1 MYLKWKRFLKHY
13 KLHFLFAWRY
23 FRGKYSFQ
31 AIQLIAWVSVFA
43 IAIGTAALL
52 TILSVSN
59 GFSEIVNGLY
69 SDFYA
74 DLRVVPKTT
83 KFVKLTQAQLGSVRQ
98 ISGVQYA
105 TGIVENKAILVRDQ
119 NQTVVFVKGVDSNYI
134 HINKVN
140 QYLKR
145 GVFSVGS
152 LDSPKLVLGIGVEE
166 NLLLFNADLGE
177 SLELI
182 AVGRSGKSLKSMD
195 QLNHLVA
202 LQSGAFSVQQE
213 FDAQYVFTSN
223 QFAQYLFDLDTNQY
237 SGVELSI
244 DLSKEKSIVTAIQN
258 LLGPGFSVQ
267 NKYQQNADLYKIMQI
282 EKWIIFAILALIMVV
297 ASFNLVGA
305 LTMLVLEKQKDIH
318 VLHAM
323 GATAGTIQKIFLSL
337 SIVMAMTGALIGG
350 LIASCLI
357 FLQTQFHFIQ
367 LQGVSFVIDY
377 YPVKAIWT
385 DYLAV
390 ISLVVLIA
398 IVAGWVPAK
407 KAAGRIFEKIG

>member
-1 MYLKWKRFLKHY
+1 M
-13 KLHFLFAWRY
+13 HFLFAWRY

-31 AIQLIAWVSVFA
+31 AIQFIAWVSVFA

-74 DLRVVPKTT
+74 DLRVVPTT
-83 KFVKLTQAQLGSVRQ
+83 SKFAQLSQAQLNTVRQ
-98 ISGVQYA
+98 IPGVHYA
-105 TGIVENKAILVRDQ
+105 TGIVENKAILVHDE

-145 GVFSVGS
+145 GVFEVGS
-152 LDSPKLVLGIGVEE
+152 LDSPKLVLGVGVEE
-166 NLLLFNADLGE
+166 NLLLFNTDLGA
-177 SLELI
+177 SMELI

-202 LQSGAFSVQQE
+202 VQSGAFSVQQE
-213 FDAQYVFTSN
+213 FDVQYVFTSN
-223 QFAQYLFDLDTNQY
+223 QFAQYLFDLDSNQY
-237 SGVELSI
+237 AGIELSI
-244 DLSKEKSIVTAIQN
+244 DLAKEKTIGAAIQN
-258 LLGPGFSVQ
+258 ILGTNFLVQ

-323 GATAGTIQKIFLSL
+323 GATAITIQKIFLSL

-350 LIASCLI
+350 LIASCVI

-390 ISLVVLIA
+390 ISLVILIA
-398 IVAGWVPAK
+398 IVAGWIPAK

>member
-1 MYLKWKRFLKHY
+1 M
-13 KLHFLFAWRY
+13 HFLFAWRY

-74 DLRVVPKTT
+74 DLRVVPKAT
-83 KFVKLTQAQLGSVRQ
+83 KFVQLTPQKLNALRQ
-98 ISGVQYA
+98 IPGVHYA
-105 TGIVENKAILVRDQ
+105 TGIVENKAILVRNE

-145 GVFSVGS
+145 GSFSVGS

-195 QLNHLVA
+195 QLNHLIAV
-202 LQSGAFSVQQE
+202 QSGAFSVQQE
-213 FDAQYVFTSN
+213 FDVQYVFTSN
-223 QFAQYLFDLDTNQY
+223 QFAQYLFDLDSNQY

-244 DLSKEKSIVTAIQN
+244 DLKKEKNIVTAIQD
-258 LLGPGFSVQ
+258 LLGSGFLVQ

-390 ISLVVLIA
+390 ISLVILIA
-398 IVAGWVPAK
+398 IVAGWIPAK
-407 KAAGRIFEKIG
+407 KAAGRFFEKIG

>member
-1 MYLKWKRFLKHY
+1 
-13 KLHFLFAWRY
+13 LHFLFAWRY

-43 IAIGTAALL
+43 IAIGTAALI

-74 DLRVVPKTT
+74 DLRVVPSTT
-83 KFVKLTQAQLGSVRQ
+83 KFVKLTQAQLSSVRQ
-98 ISGVQYA
+98 IPGVHYA
-105 TGIVENKAILVRDQ
+105 TGIVENKAILVRDE

-145 GVFSVGS
+145 GAFSLGN
-152 LDSPKLVLGIGVEE
+152 LDSPKLVIGIGVEE
-166 NLLLFNADLGE
+166 NLLLYNAELGTQ
-177 SLELI
+177 LELI
-182 AVGRSGKSLKSMD
+182 AVGRSGKSLRSMD

-202 LQSGAFSVQQE
+202 VQSGAFSVQQE

-223 QFAQYLFDLDTNQY
+223 QFAQYLFDLDSNQY

-244 DLSKEKSIVTAIQN
+244 DLNKEKSIVTAIQDI
-258 LLGPGFSVQ
+258 LGPGFLVQ

-337 SIVMAMTGALIGG
+337 SIVMAMTGAFIGG

-367 LQGVSFVIDY
+367 LQGVSFIIDY

-390 ISLVVLIA
+390 ISLVILIA
-398 IVAGWVPAK
+398 LVAGWVPAK
-407 KAAGRIFEKIG
+407 KAASRIFEKIG

>member
-1 MYLKWKRFLKHY
+1 M
-13 KLHFLFAWRY
+13 HFLFAWRY

-43 IAIGTAALL
+43 IAIGTAALI

-74 DLRVVPKTT
+74 DLRVVPSTT
-83 KFVKLTQAQLGSVRQ
+83 KFVKLTHAQLSSIRQ
-98 ISGVQYA
+98 IPGVHYA
-105 TGIVENKAILVRDQ
+105 TGIVENKAILVRDE

-145 GVFSVGS
+145 GAFSLGN
-152 LDSPKLVLGIGVEE
+152 LDSPKLVIGIGVEE
-166 NLLLFNADLGE
+166 NLLLYNAELGTQ
-177 SLELI
+177 LELI

-195 QLNHLVA
+195 QLNHMVA
-202 LQSGAFSVQQE
+202 VQSGAFSVQQE

-223 QFAQYLFDLDTNQY
+223 QFAQYLFDLDSNQY

-244 DLSKEKSIVTAIQN
+244 DLNKEKSIVTAIQDK
-258 LLGPGFSVQ
+258 LGPGFLVQ

-337 SIVMAMTGALIGG
+337 SIVMSMTGAFIGG

-367 LQGVSFVIDY
+367 LQGVSFIIDY

-398 IVAGWVPAK
+398 FVAGWVPAK

>member
-1 MYLKWKRFLKHY
+1 
-13 KLHFLFAWRY
+13 LHFLFAWRY

-43 IAIGTAALL
+43 IAIGIAALL

-74 DLRVVPKTT
+74 DLRVVPNAS
-83 KFVKLTQAQLGSVRQ
+83 KFTQLTPQQLNTLRQ
-98 ISGVQYA
+98 IDGVHYA
-105 TGIVENKAILVRDQ
+105 TGIVENKAILVRNQ

-145 GVFSVGS
+145 GVFEVGS

-177 SLELI
+177 PLELI

-202 LQSGAFSVQQE
+202 VQSGAFSVQQE
-213 FDAQYVFTSN
+213 FDVQYVFTSN
-223 QFAQYLFDLDTNQY
+223 QFAQYLFDLDSNQY

-244 DLSKEKSIVTAIQN
+244 DLNKEKSIVTAIQN
-258 LLGPGFSVQ
+258 LLGPGFAVQ

-398 IVAGWVPAK
+398 LVAGWIPAK

>member
-1 MYLKWKRFLKHY
+1 M
-13 KLHFLFAWRY
+13 HFLFAWRY

-43 IAIGTAALL
+43 IAIGTASLL

-59 GFSEIVNGLY
+59 GFSEIVKGLY
-69 SDFYA
+69 ADFYA
-74 DLRVVPKTT
+74 DLRVVPKSA
-83 KFVKLTQAQLGSVRQ
+83 KFATLTPLQLSKIRN
-98 ISGVQYA
+98 IPGVQYA
-105 TGIVENKAILVRDQ
+105 TGIVENKAIIVRNAQ
-119 NQTVVFVKGVDSNYI
+119 QAVVFVKGVDSNYI

-145 GVFSVGS
+145 GQFSVGN
-152 LDSPKLVLGIGVEE
+152 LEHPELVLGIGVEE
-166 NLLLFNADLGE
+166 NLLLFNTALGD

-182 AVGRSGKSLKSMD
+182 AVGRSGKSLRSLD

-202 LQSGAFSVQQE
+202 VQSGAFSVQQE

-223 QFAQYLFDLDTNQY
+223 QFAQYLFDLDSNQY
-237 SGVELSI
+237 SGVELAI
-244 DLSKEKSIVTAIQN
+244 DLTKEKEIKASIQSI
-258 LLGPGFSVQ
+258 LGSAFLIQ

-323 GATAGTIQKIFLSL
+323 GASAGTIQKIFLSL
-337 SIVMAMTGALIGG
+337 SVVMSMTGALIGG
-350 LIASCLI
+350 GIASCLI
-357 FLQTQFHFIQ
+357 FTQSQFHFIK
-367 LQGVSFVIDY
+367 LQGASFVIDY
-377 YPVKAIWT
+377 YPVKAVWS
-385 DYLAV
+385 DYIAV
-390 ISLVVLIA
+390 IGLVILIA
-398 IVAGWVPAK
+398 IFAGWIPAR
-407 KAAGRIFEKIG
+407 KAGARIFEKIG

>member
-1 MYLKWKRFLKHY
+1 M
-13 KLHFLFAWRY
+13 HFLFAWRY

-43 IAIGTAALL
+43 IAIGTAALI

-74 DLRVVPKTT
+74 DLRVVPSTT
-83 KFVKLTQAQLGSVRQ
+83 KFVKLTQAQLSLIRQ
-98 ISGVQYA
+98 IPGVHYA
-105 TGIVENKAILVRDQ
+105 TGIVENKAILVRDE

-145 GVFSVGS
+145 GAFSLGN
-152 LDSPKLVLGIGVEE
+152 LDSPKLVIGIGVEE
-166 NLLLFNADLGE
+166 NLLLYNAELGTQ
-177 SLELI
+177 LELI

-202 LQSGAFSVQQE
+202 VQSGAFSVQQE

-223 QFAQYLFDLDTNQY
+223 QFAQYLFDLDSNQY

-244 DLSKEKSIVTAIQN
+244 DLNKEKSIVTAIQDK
-258 LLGPGFSVQ
+258 LGPGFLVQ

-337 SIVMAMTGALIGG
+337 SIVMSMTGAFIGG

-367 LQGVSFVIDY
+367 LQGVSFIIDY

-398 IVAGWVPAK
+398 FVAGWVPAK

>member
-1 MYLKWKRFLKHY
+1 
-13 KLHFLFAWRY
+13 LHFLFAWRY

-74 DLRVVPKTT
+74 DLRVVPTT
-83 KFVKLTQAQLGSVRQ
+83 SKFVKLSQAQFNAVRQ
-98 ISGVQYA
+98 IPGVNYA
-105 TGIVENKAILVRDQ
+105 TGIVENKAILVRGT
-119 NQTVVFVKGVDSNYI
+119 NQSVVFVKGVDSNYI

-145 GVFSVGS
+145 GVFDVGN
-152 LDSPKLVLGIGVEE
+152 LDSPKLVLGIGVEA
-166 NLLLFNADLGE
+166 NLLLFNAVLGE
-177 SLELI
+177 PLELI

-202 LQSGAFSVQQE
+202 VQSGAFSVQQE

-237 SGVELSI
+237 SGIELSI
-244 DLSKEKSIVTAIQN
+244 DVSKEKNIRTAIQN
-258 LLGPGFSVQ
+258 KLGPGFSVL
-267 NKYQQNADLYKIMQI
+267 NKYQQNADLYKIMQV

-337 SIVMAMTGALIGG
+337 SIVMAMTGAFIGG

-367 LQGVSFVIDY
+367 LQGASFVIDY

-385 DYLAV
+385 DYVAV

-398 IVAGWVPAK
+398 IVAGWIPAK
-407 KAAGRIFEKIG
+407 KAADRIFEKIG

>member
-1 MYLKWKRFLKHY
+1 M
-13 KLHFLFAWRY
+13 HFLFAWRY

-182 AVGRSGKSLKSMD
+182 AVSRSGKSLKSMD

>member
-1 MYLKWKRFLKHY
+1 M
-13 KLHFLFAWRY
+13 HFLFAWRY

-74 DLRVVPKTT
+74 DLRVVPTT
-83 KFVKLTQAQLGSVRQ
+83 SKFVKLSQAQFNAVRQ
-98 ISGVQYA
+98 IPGVNYA
-105 TGIVENKAILVRDQ
+105 TGIVENKAILVRGT
-119 NQTVVFVKGVDSNYI
+119 NQSVVFVKGVDSNYI

-145 GVFSVGS
+145 GVFDVGN
-152 LDSPKLVLGIGVEE
+152 LDSPKLVLGIGVEA
-166 NLLLFNADLGE
+166 NLLLFNAVLGE
-177 SLELI
+177 PLELI

-202 LQSGAFSVQQE
+202 VQSGAFSVQQE

-237 SGVELSI
+237 SGIELSI
-244 DLSKEKSIVTAIQN
+244 DVSKEKNIRTAIQN
-258 LLGPGFSVQ
+258 KLGPGFSVL
-267 NKYQQNADLYKIMQI
+267 NKYQQNADLYKIMQV

-337 SIVMAMTGALIGG
+337 SIVMAMTGAFIGG

-367 LQGVSFVIDY
+367 LQGASFVIDY

-398 IVAGWVPAK
+398 IVAGWIPAK
-407 KAAGRIFEKIG
+407 KAADRIFEKIG

>member
-1 MYLKWKRFLKHY
+1 M
-13 KLHFLFAWRY
+13 HFLFAWRY

-43 IAIGTAALL
+43 IAIGTAALI

-74 DLRVVPKTT
+74 DLRVVPSTT
-83 KFVKLTQAQLGSVRQ
+83 KFVKLTQAQLSSIRQ
-98 ISGVQYA
+98 IPGVHYA
-105 TGIVENKAILVRDQ
+105 TGIVENKAILVRDE

-145 GVFSVGS
+145 GAFSLGN
-152 LDSPKLVLGIGVEE
+152 LDSPKLVIGIGVEE
-166 NLLLFNADLGE
+166 NLLLYNAELGTQ
-177 SLELI
+177 LELI

-195 QLNHLVA
+195 QLNHLLAV
-202 LQSGAFSVQQE
+202 QSGAFSVQQE

-223 QFAQYLFDLDTNQY
+223 QFAQYLFDLDSNQY

-244 DLSKEKSIVTAIQN
+244 DLNKEKSIVTAIQDK
-258 LLGPGFSVQ
+258 LGPGFLVQ

-337 SIVMAMTGALIGG
+337 SIVMSMTGAFIGG

-367 LQGVSFVIDY
+367 LQGVSFIIDY

-398 IVAGWVPAK
+398 FVAGWVPAK

>member
-1 MYLKWKRFLKHY
+1 M
-13 KLHFLFAWRY
+13 HFLFAWRY

-43 IAIGTAALL
+43 IAIGTAALI

-74 DLRVVPKTT
+74 DLRVVPSTT
-83 KFVKLTQAQLGSVRQ
+83 KFVKLTQAQLSSIRQ
-98 ISGVQYA
+98 IPGVHYA
-105 TGIVENKAILVRDQ
+105 TGIVENKAILVRDE

-145 GVFSVGS
+145 GTFSLGN
-152 LDSPKLVLGIGVEE
+152 LDSPKLVIGIGVEE
-166 NLLLFNADLGE
+166 NLLLYNAELGTQ
-177 SLELI
+177 LELI

-195 QLNHLVA
+195 QLNHLLAV
-202 LQSGAFSVQQE
+202 QSGAFSVQQE

-223 QFAQYLFDLDTNQY
+223 QFAQYLFDLDSNQY

-244 DLSKEKSIVTAIQN
+244 DLNKEKSIVTAIQDK
-258 LLGPGFSVQ
+258 LGPGFLVQ

-337 SIVMAMTGALIGG
+337 SIVMSMTGAFIGG

-367 LQGVSFVIDY
+367 LQGVSFIIDY

-398 IVAGWVPAK
+398 FVAGWVPAK

>member
-1 MYLKWKRFLKHY
+1 M
-13 KLHFLFAWRY
+13 HFLFAWRY

-43 IAIGTAALL
+43 IAIGTAALI

-74 DLRVVPKTT
+74 DLRVVPSTT
-83 KFVKLTQAQLGSVRQ
+83 KFVKLTQAQLSSVRQ
-98 ISGVQYA
+98 IPGVHYA
-105 TGIVENKAILVRDQ
+105 TGIVENKAILVRDE

-145 GVFSVGS
+145 GAFSLGN
-152 LDSPKLVLGIGVEE
+152 LDSPKLVIGIGVEE
-166 NLLLFNADLGE
+166 NLLLYNAELGTQ
-177 SLELI
+177 LELI
-182 AVGRSGKSLKSMD
+182 AVGRSGKSLRSMD

-202 LQSGAFSVQQE
+202 VQSGAFSVQQE

-223 QFAQYLFDLDTNQY
+223 QFAQYLFDLDSNQY

-244 DLSKEKSIVTAIQN
+244 DLNKEKSIVTAIQDI
-258 LLGPGFSVQ
+258 LGPGFLVQ

-337 SIVMAMTGALIGG
+337 SIVMAMSGAFIGG

-367 LQGVSFVIDY
+367 LQGVSFIIDF

-390 ISLVVLIA
+390 ISLVILIA
-398 IVAGWVPAK
+398 LVAGWVPAK
-407 KAAGRIFEKIG
+407 KAASRIFEKIG

>member
-1 MYLKWKRFLKHY
+1 M
-13 KLHFLFAWRY
+13 HFLFAWRY

-74 DLRVVPKTT
+74 DLRVVPTT
-83 KFVKLTQAQLGSVRQ
+83 SKFVKLSQAQFNAVRQ
-98 ISGVQYA
+98 IPGVNYA
-105 TGIVENKAILVRDQ
+105 TGIVENKAILVRGT
-119 NQTVVFVKGVDSNYI
+119 NQSVVFVKGVDSNYI

-145 GVFSVGS
+145 GVFDVGN
-152 LDSPKLVLGIGVEE
+152 LDSPKLVLGIGVEA
-166 NLLLFNADLGE
+166 NLLLFNAVLGE
-177 SLELI
+177 PLELI

-202 LQSGAFSVQQE
+202 VQSGAFSVQQE

-237 SGVELSI
+237 SGIELSI
-244 DLSKEKSIVTAIQN
+244 DVSKEKNIRTAIQN
-258 LLGPGFSVQ
+258 KLGPGFSVL
-267 NKYQQNADLYKIMQI
+267 NKYQQNADLYKIMQV

-323 GATAGTIQKIFLSL
+323 GANAGTIQKIFLSL
-337 SIVMAMTGALIGG
+337 SIVMAMTGAFIGG

-367 LQGVSFVIDY
+367 LQGASFVIDY

-385 DYLAV
+385 DYVAV

-398 IVAGWVPAK
+398 IVAGWIPAK
-407 KAAGRIFEKIG
+407 KAADRIFEKIG

>member
-1 MYLKWKRFLKHY
+1 
-13 KLHFLFAWRY
+13 LHFLFAWRY

-74 DLRVVPKTT
+74 DLRVVPNAS
-83 KFVKLTQAQLGSVRQ
+83 KFTQLTPQQLNALRQ
-98 ISGVQYA
+98 IPGVHYT
-105 TGIVENKAILVRDQ
+105 TGIVENKAILVHNE

-166 NLLLFNADLGE
+166 NLLLFNAELGE

-213 FDAQYVFTSN
+213 FDVQYVFTSN
-223 QFAQYLFDLDTNQY
+223 QFAQFLFDLDSNQY

-244 DLSKEKSIVTAIQN
+244 DLNKEKNIVKAIQD
-258 LLGPGFSVQ
+258 LLGPGFLVQ

-377 YPVKAIWT
+377 YPVKAVAT

-398 IVAGWVPAK
+398 LVAGWIPAK
-407 KAAGRIFEKIG
+407 KAADRIFEKIG

>member
-1 MYLKWKRFLKHY
+1 M
-13 KLHFLFAWRY
+13 HFLFSWRY

-74 DLRVVPKTT
+74 DLRVVPKAT
-83 KFVKLTQAQLGSVRQ
+83 KFVHLTPQQLNAVRQ
-98 ISGVQYA
+98 IDGVHYA
-105 TGIVENKAILVRDQ
+105 TGIVENKAILVRNE

-145 GVFSVGS
+145 GTFSVGS

-166 NLLLFNADLGE
+166 NLLLYNANLGE

-202 LQSGAFSVQQE
+202 VQSGAFSVQQE
-213 FDAQYVFTSN
+213 FDVQYVFTSN
-223 QFAQYLFDLDTNQY
+223 QFAQYLFDLDSNQY

-244 DLSKEKSIVTAIQN
+244 DLNKEKNIFTAIQD
-258 LLGPGFSVQ
+258 LLGPGFLVQ

-350 LIASCLI
+350 VIASCLI

-398 IVAGWVPAK
+398 IIAGWVPAK

>member
-1 MYLKWKRFLKHY
+1 
-13 KLHFLFAWRY
+13 LHFLFAWRY

-43 IAIGTAALL
+43 IAIGTAALI

-74 DLRVVPKTT
+74 DLRVVPSTT
-83 KFVKLTQAQLGSVRQ
+83 KFVKLTQAQLSSVRQ
-98 ISGVQYA
+98 IPGVHYA
-105 TGIVENKAILVRDQ
+105 TGIVENKAILVRDE

-145 GVFSVGS
+145 GAFSLGN
-152 LDSPKLVLGIGVEE
+152 LDSPKLVIGIGVEE
-166 NLLLFNADLGE
+166 NLLLYNAELGTQ
-177 SLELI
+177 LELI

-202 LQSGAFSVQQE
+202 VQSGAFSVQQE

-223 QFAQYLFDLDTNQY
+223 QFAQYLFDLDSNQY

-244 DLSKEKSIVTAIQN
+244 DLNKEKSIVTAIQDI
-258 LLGPGFSVQ
+258 LGPGFLVQ

-337 SIVMAMTGALIGG
+337 SIVMAMTGAFIGG

-367 LQGVSFVIDY
+367 LQGVSFIIDY

-390 ISLVVLIA
+390 ISLVILIA
-398 IVAGWVPAK
+398 LVAGWVPAK
-407 KAAGRIFEKIG
+407 KAASRIFEKIG

>member
-1 MYLKWKRFLKHY
+1 
-13 KLHFLFAWRY
+13 LHFLFAWRY

-43 IAIGTAALL
+43 IAIGTAALI

-74 DLRVVPKTT
+74 DLRVVPSTT
-83 KFVKLTQAQLGSVRQ
+83 KFVKLTQAQLSSVRQ
-98 ISGVQYA
+98 IPGVHYA
-105 TGIVENKAILVRDQ
+105 TGIVENKAILVRDE

-145 GVFSVGS
+145 GAFSLGN
-152 LDSPKLVLGIGVEE
+152 LDSPKLVIGIGVEE
-166 NLLLFNADLGE
+166 NLLLYNAELGTQ
-177 SLELI
+177 LELI

-202 LQSGAFSVQQE
+202 VQSGAFSVQQE

-223 QFAQYLFDLDTNQY
+223 QFAQYLFDLDSNQY

-244 DLSKEKSIVTAIQN
+244 DLNKEKSIVTAIQDI
-258 LLGPGFSVQ
+258 LGPGFLVQ

-337 SIVMAMTGALIGG
+337 SIVMAMTGAFIGG

-367 LQGVSFVIDY
+367 LKGVSFIIDY

-398 IVAGWVPAK
+398 LVAGWVPSK
-407 KAAGRIFEKIG
+407 KAASRIFEKIG

>member
-1 MYLKWKRFLKHY
+1 
-13 KLHFLFAWRY
+13 LHFLFAWRY

-74 DLRVVPKTT
+74 DLRVVPNAS
-83 KFVKLTQAQLGSVRQ
+83 KFTQLTPPQLNTLRQ
-98 ISGVQYA
+98 IDGVHYA
-105 TGIVENKAILVRDQ
+105 TGIVENKAILVRNQ
-119 NQTVVFVKGVDSNYI
+119 NQAVVFVKGVDSNYI
-134 HINKVN
+134 RINKVN

-145 GVFSVGS
+145 GVFEVGS

-177 SLELI
+177 PLELI

-202 LQSGAFSVQQE
+202 VQSGAFSVQQE
-213 FDAQYVFTSN
+213 FDVQYVFTSN
-223 QFAQYLFDLDTNQY
+223 QFAQYLFDLDSNQY

-244 DLSKEKSIVTAIQN
+244 DLNKEKSIVTAIQN
-258 LLGPGFSVQ
+258 LLGPGFAVQ

-337 SIVMAMTGALIGG
+337 SIVMAMTGAMIGG

-398 IVAGWVPAK
+398 IVAGWIPAK

>member
-1 MYLKWKRFLKHY
+1 
-13 KLHFLFAWRY
+13 LHFLFAWRY

-31 AIQLIAWVSVFA
+31 AIQFIAWVSVFA

-74 DLRVVPKTT
+74 DLRVVPTT
-83 KFVKLTQAQLGSVRQ
+83 SKFAQLSQVQLNAVRQ
-98 ISGVQYA
+98 IPGVHYA
-105 TGIVENKAILVRDQ
+105 TGIVENKAILVHDE

-145 GVFSVGS
+145 GVFEVGS

-166 NLLLFNADLGE
+166 NLLLFNTALGE

-182 AVGRSGKSLKSMD
+182 AVGRTGKSLQSMD
-195 QLNHLVA
+195 QLNHLLAV
-202 LQSGAFSVQQE
+202 QSGAFSVQQE
-213 FDAQYVFTSN
+213 FDVQYVFTSN

-237 SGVELSI
+237 SGIELSI
-244 DLSKEKSIVTAIQN
+244 DLNKEKTIVAAIQN
-258 LLGPGFSVQ
+258 RLGTGFLVQ

-337 SIVMAMTGALIGG
+337 SIVMSLTGALIGG

-357 FLQTQFHFIQ
+357 FLQAQFHFIQ

-377 YPVKAIWT
+377 YPVKAVWT

-390 ISLVVLIA
+390 IGLVVTIA

>member
-1 MYLKWKRFLKHY
+1 
-13 KLHFLFAWRY
+13 LHFLFAWRY

-43 IAIGTAALL
+43 IAIGTAALI

-74 DLRVVPKTT
+74 DLRVVPSTT
-83 KFVKLTQAQLGSVRQ
+83 KFVKLTQAQLSSIRQ
-98 ISGVQYA
+98 IPGVHYA
-105 TGIVENKAILVRDQ
+105 TGIVENKAILVRDE

-145 GVFSVGS
+145 GAFSLGN
-152 LDSPKLVLGIGVEE
+152 LDSPKLVIGIGVEE
-166 NLLLFNADLGE
+166 NLLLYNAELGTQ
-177 SLELI
+177 LELI

-202 LQSGAFSVQQE
+202 VQSGAFSVQQE

-223 QFAQYLFDLDTNQY
+223 QFAQYLFDLDSNQY

-244 DLSKEKSIVTAIQN
+244 DLNKEKNIVTAIQDK
-258 LLGPGFSVQ
+258 LGPGFLVQ

-337 SIVMAMTGALIGG
+337 SIVMAMTGAFIGG

-367 LQGVSFVIDY
+367 LQGVSFIIDY

-398 IVAGWVPAK
+398 FVAGWVPAK

>member
-1 MYLKWKRFLKHY
+1 
-13 KLHFLFAWRY
+13 LHFLFAWRY

-43 IAIGTAALL
+43 IAIGTAALI

-74 DLRVVPKTT
+74 DLRVVPSTT
-83 KFVKLTQAQLGSVRQ
+83 KFVKLTQAQLSSVRQ
-98 ISGVQYA
+98 IPGVHYA
-105 TGIVENKAILVRDQ
+105 TGIVENKAILVRDE

-145 GVFSVGS
+145 GAFSLGN
-152 LDSPKLVLGIGVEE
+152 LDSPKLVIGIGVEE
-166 NLLLFNADLGE
+166 NLLLYNAELGTQ
-177 SLELI
+177 LELI
-182 AVGRSGKSLKSMD
+182 AVGRSGKSLRSMD

-202 LQSGAFSVQQE
+202 VQSGAFSVQQE

-223 QFAQYLFDLDTNQY
+223 QFAQYLFDLDSNQY

-244 DLSKEKSIVTAIQN
+244 DLNKEKSIVTAIQDI
-258 LLGPGFSVQ
+258 LGSGFLVQ

-282 EKWIIFAILALIMVV
+282 EKWIIFAIRALIMVV

-337 SIVMAMTGALIGG
+337 SIVMAMTGAFIGG

-367 LQGVSFVIDY
+367 LQGVSFIIDY

-390 ISLVVLIA
+390 ISLVILIA
-398 IVAGWVPAK
+398 LVAGWVPAK
-407 KAAGRIFEKIG
+407 KAASRIFEKIG

>member
-1 MYLKWKRFLKHY
+1 M
-13 KLHFLFAWRY
+13 HFLFAWRY

-31 AIQLIAWVSVFA
+31 AIQLIAWVSIFA
-43 IAIGTAALL
+43 IAIGTAALI

-74 DLRVVPKTT
+74 DLRVVPSTT
-83 KFVKLTQAQLGSVRQ
+83 KFVKLTQAQLSSVRQ
-98 ISGVQYA
+98 IPGVHYA
-105 TGIVENKAILVRDQ
+105 TGIVENKAILVRDE

-145 GVFSVGS
+145 GAFSLGN
-152 LDSPKLVLGIGVEE
+152 LDSPKLVIGIGVEE
-166 NLLLFNADLGE
+166 NLLLYNAELGTQ
-177 SLELI
+177 LELI
-182 AVGRSGKSLKSMD
+182 AVGRSGKSLRSMD

-202 LQSGAFSVQQE
+202 VQSGAFSVQQE

-223 QFAQYLFDLDTNQY
+223 QFAQYLFDLDSNQY

-244 DLSKEKSIVTAIQN
+244 DLNKEKSIVTAIQDI
-258 LLGPGFSVQ
+258 LGPGFLVQ

-337 SIVMAMTGALIGG
+337 SIVMAMTGAFIGG

-367 LQGVSFVIDY
+367 LQGVSFIIDY

-390 ISLVVLIA
+390 ISLVILIA
-398 IVAGWVPAK
+398 LVAGWVPAK
-407 KAAGRIFEKIG
+407 KAASRIFEKIG

>member
-1 MYLKWKRFLKHY
+1 M
-13 KLHFLFAWRY
+13 HFLFAWRY

-83 KFVKLTQAQLGSVRQ
+83 KFVKLTQAKLGSVRQ
-98 ISGVQYA
+98 IPGVQYA

-244 DLSKEKSIVTAIQN
+244 DLTKEKSIVTAIQN
-258 LLGPGFSVQ
+258 LLGPGFSIQ

-323 GATAGTIQKIFLSL
+323 GVTAGTIQKIFLSL

>member
-1 MYLKWKRFLKHY
+1 M
-13 KLHFLFAWRY
+13 HFLFAWRY

-31 AIQLIAWVSVFA
+31 AIQLIVWVSVFA

-59 GFSEIVNGLY
+59 GFSEIVNRLY

-74 DLRVVPKTT
+74 DLRVVPKAA
-83 KFVKLTQAQLGSVRQ
+83 KFAQLTSQQLNTVRQ
-98 ISGVQYA
+98 IPGVQYA
-105 TGIVENKAILVRDQ
+105 TGIIENKAILVRDE
-119 NQTVVFVKGVDSNYI
+119 NQTVVFLKGVDSNYI

-145 GVFSVGS
+145 GTFSVGS

-166 NLLLFNADLGE
+166 NLLLYNADLGE
-177 SLELI
+177 SMELI

-195 QLNHLVA
+195 QLNHLIAV
-202 LQSGAFSVQQE
+202 QSGAFSVQQE
-213 FDAQYVFTSN
+213 FDVQYVFTSN
-223 QFAQYLFDLDTNQY
+223 QFAQYLFDLDSNQY

-244 DLSKEKSIVTAIQN
+244 DLAKEKSVVSAIQN
-258 LLGPGFSVQ
+258 TLGPNFSVQ

-350 LIASCLI
+350 LIASCVI

-390 ISLVVLIA
+390 IGLVVLIA

-407 KAAGRIFEKIG
+407 KAADRIFEKIG

>member
-1 MYLKWKRFLKHY
+1 M
-13 KLHFLFAWRY
+13 HFLFAWRY

-43 IAIGTAALL
+43 IAIGTAALI

-74 DLRVVPKTT
+74 DLRVVPSTT
-83 KFVKLTQAQLGSVRQ
+83 KFVKLTQAQLSSVRQ
-98 ISGVQYA
+98 IPGVHYA
-105 TGIVENKAILVRDQ
+105 TGIVENKAILVRDE

-145 GVFSVGS
+145 GAFSLGN
-152 LDSPKLVLGIGVEE
+152 LDSPKLVIGIGVEE
-166 NLLLFNADLGE
+166 NLLLYNAELGTQ
-177 SLELI
+177 LELI

-202 LQSGAFSVQQE
+202 VQSGAFSVQQE

-223 QFAQYLFDLDTNQY
+223 QFAQYLFDLDSNQY

-244 DLSKEKSIVTAIQN
+244 DLNKEKSIVTAIQDK
-258 LLGPGFSVQ
+258 LGPGFLVQ

-337 SIVMAMTGALIGG
+337 SIVMAMTGAFIGG

-367 LQGVSFVIDY
+367 LQGVSFIIDY

-398 IVAGWVPAK
+398 LVAGWVPAK

>member
-1 MYLKWKRFLKHY
+1 M
-13 KLHFLFAWRY
+13 HFLFAWRY

-43 IAIGTAALL
+43 IAIGTAALI

-74 DLRVVPKTT
+74 DLRVVPSTT
-83 KFVKLTQAQLGSVRQ
+83 KFVKLTQAQLSSVRQ
-98 ISGVQYA
+98 IPGVHYA
-105 TGIVENKAILVRDQ
+105 TGIVENKAILVRDE

-145 GVFSVGS
+145 GAFSLGN
-152 LDSPKLVLGIGVEE
+152 LDSPKLVIGIGVEE
-166 NLLLFNADLGE
+166 NLLLYNAELGTQ
-177 SLELI
+177 LELI

-202 LQSGAFSVQQE
+202 VQSGAFSVQQE

-223 QFAQYLFDLDTNQY
+223 QFAQYLFDLDSNQY

-244 DLSKEKSIVTAIQN
+244 DLNKEKSIVTAIQDI
-258 LLGPGFSVQ
+258 LGPGFLVQ

-337 SIVMAMTGALIGG
+337 SIVMSMTGAFIGG

-367 LQGVSFVIDY
+367 LQGVSFIIDY

-398 IVAGWVPAK
+398 LVAGWVPAK

>member
-1 MYLKWKRFLKHY
+1 M
-13 KLHFLFAWRY
+13 HFLFAWRY

-74 DLRVVPKTT
+74 DLRVVPKAT
-83 KFVKLTQAQLGSVRQ
+83 KFVHLTPQQLNAVRQ
-98 ISGVQYA
+98 IDGVHYA
-105 TGIVENKAILVRDQ
+105 TGIVENKAILVRNE

-145 GVFSVGS
+145 GVFEVGS

-166 NLLLFNADLGE
+166 NLLLYNANLGE

-202 LQSGAFSVQQE
+202 VQSGAFSVQQE
-213 FDAQYVFTSN
+213 FDVQYVFTSN
-223 QFAQYLFDLDTNQY
+223 QFAQYLFDLDSNQY

-244 DLSKEKSIVTAIQN
+244 DLNKEKNIVTAIQD
-258 LLGPGFSVQ
+258 LLGPGFLVQ

-350 LIASCLI
+350 VIASCLI

-398 IVAGWVPAK
+398 IIAGWVPAK